1 MTGMLV
7 YDPINLENIPMS
19 DYLDNDANNIV
30 VILNKK
36 AYGVNK
42 GLFMFNNEMK
52 RCIVRNN
59 ALLKQTTY
67 DKPET
72 FYNLGYFMGKKVIVN
87 LDTLNDVLKTHRII
101 ELTLKTTGHTYI
113 NKELLELTTIGLLKQ
128 PDNSIAKVNFKP
140 AYEDVYF
147 DKLISDFL
155 EAYSYQLYE
164 HINYQL
170 LKPETYN
177 NNEPLNKNLKEYNWL
192 LYQHISKS
200 KKTFNNIDFKNAL
213 DKVIT
218 SIDKVF
224 IEAAPRY
231 EKKYIH
237 KVFYRGMWEK
247 YKNTDGNDFEN
258 IGDTALI
265 LNYTS
270 VSLKYTVAKE
280 FAGRGLKSA
289 IYIIYLDEG
298 LPYINMV
305 STTRI
310 KDEEEYLLPRNII
323 FELIN
328 KKGNE
333 YTVLAKPLKKD
344 QFTIKTGCFPLD
356 LYDIVVPIVTPTVSP
371 TKLSTS
377 STPKPKP
384 KSKPKPKV
392 DSGKAK
398 DKAIPVK
405 LKRCPNGM
413 MRDKITN
420 ECVPKDTKVAKAVK
434 TVKVVKPKT
443 TISPKPK
450 ATAKATS
457 PKPKAKLARCPNGT
471 RRNPKTLL
479 CEDYFAKLHEVKR
492 S

>member
-52 RCIVRNN
+52 RCITKNN
-59 ALLKQTTY
+59 ALLKKTTY

-128 PDNSIAKVNFKP
+128 SDNSIAKVNFKP

-155 EAYSYQLYE
+155 EEYSYKLYE

-200 KKTFNNIDFKNAL
+200 KKTFKNIDFKNAL

-289 IYIIYLDEG
+289 IYIIYLEEG
-298 LPYINMV
+298 LPFINMV

-323 FELIN
+323 FELLN

-356 LYDIVVPIVTPTVSP
+356 LYDIVVPTVTP

-377 STPKPKP
+377 STPKPKL
-384 KSKPKPKV
+384 KPKPKV
-392 DSGKAK
+392 DSGKDKADK
-398 DKAIPVK
+398 DKADKDKADKGKAEDKAIPVK

-420 ECVPKDTKVAKAVK
+420 ECVPKDTKVAKVA
-434 TVKVVKPKT
+434 KVVKPKT

-450 ATAKATS
+450 AKT
-457 PKPKAKLARCPNGT
+457 KAKLARCPNGT

-479 CEDYFAKLHEVKR
+479 CEVKT
-492 S
+492 

>member
-1 MTGMLV
+1 
-7 YDPINLENIPMS
+7 
-19 DYLDNDANNIV
+19 
-30 VILNKK
+30 
-36 AYGVNK
+36 
-42 GLFMFNNEMK
+42 
-52 RCIVRNN
+52 
-59 ALLKQTTY
+59 
-67 DKPET
+67 
-72 FYNLGYFMGKKVIVN
+72 
-87 LDTLNDVLKTHRII
+87 
-101 ELTLKTTGHTYI
+101 
-113 NKELLELTTIGLLKQ
+113 
-128 PDNSIAKVNFKP
+128 
-140 AYEDVYF
+140 
-147 DKLISDFL
+147 
-155 EAYSYQLYE
+155 
-164 HINYQL
+164 
-170 LKPETYN
+170 
-177 NNEPLNKNLKEYNWL
+177 

-200 KKTFNNIDFKNAL
+200 KKTFKNIDFKNAL

-323 FELIN
+323 FELLN

-377 STPKPKP
+377 STPKPKLKP
-384 KSKPKPKV
+384 KSKPKA
-392 DSGKAK
+392 DKAK
-398 DKAIPVK
+398 DKAKVKAIPVK

-434 TVKVVKPKT
+434 PKT
-443 TISPKPK
+443 TISPKPKATAK

>member
-7 YDPINLENIPMS
+7 YDPINLENIPLS

-52 RCIVRNN
+52 RCITKKN

-87 LDTLNDVLKTHRII
+87 LDTLNNVLKTHRII
-101 ELTLKTTGHTYI
+101 ELILKTTGHTYI

-128 PDNSIAKVNFKP
+128 SENSIAKVNFKP

-155 EAYSYQLYE
+155 EEYSIRLYE
-164 HINYQL
+164 HINQSL
-170 LKPETYN
+170 LNPELYN
-177 NNEPLNKNLKEYNWL
+177 NKEPLHKNLIYVLKYYLKINSKKNLK
-192 LYQHISKS
+192 
-200 KKTFNNIDFKNAL
+200 NIDFKEAI

-247 YKNTDGNDFEN
+247 YKNTDGNEFEN

-270 VSLKYTVAKE
+270 VSLKYTVAKG

-289 IYIIYLDEG
+289 IYIIYLEEG
-298 LPYINMV
+298 LPFINMV

-356 LYDIVVPIVTPTVSP
+356 LYDIVVPIDTPIVSP

-384 KSKPKPKV
+384 KV
-392 DSGKAK
+392 VSGK

-420 ECVPKDTKVAKAVK
+420 ECVPKDTKVVKAAKAVK
-434 TVKVVKPKT
+434 TAKVAKVVKAKPT
-443 TISPKPK
+443 TP
-450 ATAKATS
+450 
-457 PKPKAKLARCPNGT
+457 PKPKAKTNAKLERCPNGT

-479 CEDYFAKLHEVKR
+479 CEVKT
-492 S
+492 

>member
-1 MTGMLV
+1 MYRNILYRMTGMLV

-52 RCIVRNN
+52 RCITKNN

-128 PDNSIAKVNFKP
+128 SDNSIAKVNFKP

-155 EAYSYQLYE
+155 EEYSYKLYE

-200 KKTFNNIDFKNAL
+200 KKT
-213 DKVIT
+213 
-218 SIDKVF
+218 
-224 IEAAPRY
+224 
-231 EKKYIH
+231 
-237 KVFYRGMWEK
+237 
-247 YKNTDGNDFEN
+247 
-258 IGDTALI
+258 
-265 LNYTS
+265 
-270 VSLKYTVAKE
+270 
-280 FAGRGLKSA
+280 
-289 IYIIYLDEG
+289 
-298 LPYINMV
+298 
-305 STTRI
+305 
-310 KDEEEYLLPRNII
+310 
-323 FELIN
+323 
-328 KKGNE
+328 
-333 YTVLAKPLKKD
+333 
-344 QFTIKTGCFPLD
+344 
-356 LYDIVVPIVTPTVSP
+356 
-371 TKLSTS
+371 
-377 STPKPKP
+377 
-384 KSKPKPKV
+384 
-392 DSGKAK
+392 
-398 DKAIPVK
+398 
-405 LKRCPNGM
+405 
-413 MRDKITN
+413 
-420 ECVPKDTKVAKAVK
+420 
-434 TVKVVKPKT
+434 
-443 TISPKPK
+443 
-450 ATAKATS
+450 
-457 PKPKAKLARCPNGT
+457 
-471 RRNPKTLL
+471 
-479 CEDYFAKLHEVKR
+479 
-492 S
+492 

>member
-36 AYGVNK
+36 TYGVNK

-52 RCIVRNN
+52 RCITKNN
-59 ALLKQTTY
+59 ELLKKTTY
-67 DKPET
+67 DNPET

-128 PDNSIAKVNFKP
+128 SDNSIGKVNFKP

-147 DKLISDFL
+147 DELISDFL
-155 EAYSYQLYE
+155 EEYSYKLYE

-200 KKTFNNIDFKNAL
+200 KKTFKNIDFKNAL

-218 SIDKVF
+218 SIDNVF

-237 KVFYRGMWEK
+237 KYFYRGMWEK

-270 VSLKYTVAKE
+270 VSLDYTIAKG

-289 IYIIYLDEG
+289 IYIIYLEEG

-356 LYDIVVPIVTPTVSP
+356 LYDIVVPTVTPTVSP

-384 KSKPKPKV
+384 KPKSKV
-392 DSGKAK
+392 DSGKGK
-398 DKAIPVK
+398 TNDKAIPVK

-420 ECVPKDTKVAKAVK
+420 ECVPKDTKVANAVKAVNTAK
-434 TVKVVKPKT
+434 VKPKPT
-443 TISPKPK
+443 
-450 ATAKATS
+450 TS

-479 CEDYFAKLHEVKR
+479 CEVKR